1 MARRL
6 FFLPE
11 IHDGLAELRGEEA
24 RHLSKVLRVEPGQV
38 YEISDNQQRYL
49 AAVDAVHKEH
59 VSFRVIEPLPT
70 VPDACHL
77 TLAMALVK
85 FDRLEWVLE
94 KATELGVHRIVP
106 FWCDRSENGL
116 EKAAGK
122 RMERWRKILIE
133 SAQQSRRTFLPLVA
147 EPVALETAL
156 AVDAQAR
163 YFLDEVP
170 ADAVFAPAKSA
181 SAAMVV
187 GPEGG
192 WTERERQAALRAGWQ
207 AVGLGPRILRAET
220 AALAALAILGNANLR

>member
-1 MARRL
+1 M
-6 FFLPE
+6 
-11 IHDGLAELRGEEA
+11 
-24 RHLSKVLRVEPGQV
+24 SKVLRVERGQV

-49 AAVDAVHKEH
+49 AEVEAAHKEL
-59 VSFRVIEPLPT
+59 VSFRVIEQLET

-85 FDRLEWVLE
+85 FDRLEWILE

-147 EPVALETAL
+147 EPVGLETAL
-156 AVDAQAR
+156 AVEAQAR

-170 ADAVFAPAKSA
+170 GDAVFAPGKNA
-181 SAAMVV
+181 SAALVV

-192 WTERERQAALRAGWQ
+192 WTERERQAALRVGWQ